1 MARKKKR
8 SRRRASFSI
17 LNALEAYVYASILT
31 EGVAGTSPFGLITG
45 EKDIMQVKT
54 LTTLK
59 QTSDNGAGGSDTY
72 SMVTVAADGISL
84 SDIMAEP
91 TLALGAMASNFQ
103 SNLLP
108 MALAG
113 FTTSIS
119 FRVGKRLLRK
129 PLSSINRSII
139 KPALGAGIRL

>member
-8 SRRRASFSI
+8 SRRRNSFSI

-31 EGVAGTSPFGLITG
+31 EGVAGTSPIGLITG
-45 EKDIMQVKT
+45 EKDITQVKT

-59 QTSDNGAGGSDTY
+59 QADTIGGGSDTY

-91 TLALGAMASNFQ
+91 TLALGAMSSNFQ
-103 SNLLP
+103 RNLLP

-129 PLSSINRSII
+129 PLRTINSSII

>member
-8 SRRRASFSI
+8 PRRRASFSV

-31 EGVAGTSPFGLITG
+31 EGVAGTSPMGLITG
-45 EKDIMQVKT
+45 ENDITQVKT

-59 QTSDNGAGGSDTY
+59 QADEVGGGTETY
-72 SMVTVAADGISL
+72 NMVTVAADGISL

-91 TLALGAMASNFQ
+91 TLALGAMATNFQ
-103 SNLLP
+103 NNLLP

-129 PLSSINRSII
+129 PISNINRNII
-139 KPALGAGIRL
+139 RPALGAGIRL